1 MGQGST
7 QCTKKVYL
15 CDEHRTMGQGSTH
28 SNKDSFDMVRFNS
41 MGPVTTTG
49 CRQTVQLSFHDVHG
63 DVCAYAR
70 PSMRVIM
77 TPTTFEVNSTLHTHS
92 ATCTMHVSNGPA
104 AICTT
109 C

>member
-41 MGPVTTTG
+41 MGHCWKLATTTG
-49 CRQTVQLSFHDVHG
+49 GQQD
-63 DVCAYAR
+63 A
-70 PSMRVIM
+70 
-77 TPTTFEVNSTLHTHS
+77 
-92 ATCTMHVSNGPA
+92 
-104 AICTT
+104 
-109 C
+109 